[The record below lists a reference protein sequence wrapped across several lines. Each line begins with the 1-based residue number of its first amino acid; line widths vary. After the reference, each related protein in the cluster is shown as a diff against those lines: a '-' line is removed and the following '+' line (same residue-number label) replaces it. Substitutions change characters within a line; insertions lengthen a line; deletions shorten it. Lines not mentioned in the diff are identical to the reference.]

1 MHNKNKES
9 GFTMPEMLL
18 TAAILGY
25 ALSVVL
31 AGYVN
36 NVALDEASRNLSS
49 AVSHAEF
56 VLEDIRNTSFSSV
69 AGNITSGNWNWNT
82 STVTTKGLTALNS
95 ESIAVTS
102 SGTNPLD
109 ITVTV
114 NWNDVRGR
122 SRSRVMKTTISG

>member
-1 MHNKNKES
+1 M
-9 GFTMPEMLL
+9 

-25 ALSVVL
+25 ALSVIL

-36 NVALDEASRNLSS
+36 NVVLDEASRNLSS

-56 VLEDIRNTSFSSV
+56 VLEDIRNTSFGSV

-95 ESIAVTS
+95 EAIATTS

-114 NWNDVRGR
+114 TWNDVHGR
-122 SRSRVMKTTISG
+122 NRSCVIKTTMSG

>member
-1 MHNKNKES
+1 MHIKNKRS

-82 STVTTKGLTALNS
+82 STVTTQGLTALNS
-95 ESIAVTS
+95 ESIAATS

-114 NWNDVRGR
+114 TWNDLHGR
-122 SRSRVMKTTISG
+122 SRSRVLKTTISG

>member
-1 MHNKNKES
+1 
-9 GFTMPEMLL
+9 MPEMLL
-18 TAAILGY
+18 TAIILGY

-69 AGNITSGNWNWNT
+69 AGNITSGNWNWDT
-82 STVTTKGLTALNS
+82 STVTAKGLTALNS
-95 ESIAVTS
+95 ESIAATS

-114 NWNDVRGR
+114 SWNDLRGR
-122 SRSRVMKTTISG
+122 SRSRVLKTTISG

>member
-1 MHNKNKES
+1 MHIKNKRS

-31 AGYVN
+31 AGYAN

-56 VLEDIRNTSFSSV
+56 VMEDIRNASFGSV
-69 AGNITSGNWNWNT
+69 AGNITSGNWNWDT
-82 STVTTKGLTALNS
+82 STVTAQGLTALNS
-95 ESIAVTS
+95 ESIAATS

-114 NWNDVRGR
+114 TWNDLNGR
-122 SRSRVMKTTISG
+122 SRSRVLKTTISG

>member
-1 MHNKNKES
+1 MA
-9 GFTMPEMLL
+9 EMLL

-25 ALSVVL
+25 ALSAVL
-31 AGYVN
+31 ATYTSNMVLN
-36 NVALDEASRNLSS
+36 EASRNLSS

-56 VLEDIRNTSFSSV
+56 VLKDIRNTSFGSV
-69 AGNITSGNWNWNT
+69 ASNITGGNWNWNT

-95 ESIAVTS
+95 ESIAATS

-114 NWNDVRGR
+114 TWNDVHGR

>member
-1 MHNKNKES
+1 
-9 GFTMPEMLL
+9 MPEMLL

-25 ALSVVL
+25 ALSVIL
-31 AGYVN
+31 AGYAN

-56 VLEDIRNTSFSSV
+56 VLEDIRNTSFGSV
-69 AGNITSGNWNWNT
+69 AGNITGGNWDWNT
-82 STVTTKGLTALNS
+82 STVTAKGLTALNS
-95 ESIAVTS
+95 ESITAIS

-114 NWNDVRGR
+114 TWNDLHGR
-122 SRSRVMKTTISG
+122 SRSRVLKTTISG

>member
-1 MHNKNKES
+1 MV
-9 GFTMPEMLL
+9 EMLM

-56 VLEDIRNTSFSSV
+56 VLEDIRNTSFGSV
-69 AGNITSGNWNWNT
+69 ASNITSGNWNWNT
-82 STVTTKGLTALNS
+82 STVTTKGLTALNN
-95 ESIAVTS
+95 ESIAATS

-114 NWNDVRGR
+114 TWNDVHGR

>member
-1 MHNKNKES
+1 MHHKNKQS
-9 GFTMPEMLL
+9 GFTMVEMLM

-56 VLEDIRNTSFSSV
+56 VLEDIRNASFGSV
-69 AGNITSGNWNWNT
+69 ATNITGGNWNWNT

-95 ESIAVTS
+95 ESIAATS

-114 NWNDVRGR
+114 TWNDTHGR
-122 SRSRVMKTTISG
+122 SRSRALKTTISG

>member
-1 MHNKNKES
+1 MHDKNKES
-9 GFTMPEMLL
+9 GFTMAEMLL

-25 ALSVVL
+25 ALSAVL
-31 AGYVN
+31 AAYVGN
-36 NVALDEASRNLSS
+36 MVLNEASRNLST

-82 STVTTKGLTALNS
+82 STVAAQGLTALNS

-102 SGTNPLD
+102 SGANPLD

-114 NWNDVRGR
+114 TWNDLHGR

>member
-1 MHNKNKES
+1 MYNKNKES

-25 ALSVVL
+25 ALSAVL
-31 AGYVN
+31 AAYIGN
-36 NVALDEASRNLSS
+36 MALNEASRNLSS

-95 ESIAVTS
+95 EAIATTS

-114 NWNDVRGR
+114 TWNDAHGR
-122 SRSRVMKTTISG
+122 SRSRALKTTISG

>member
-1 MHNKNKES
+1 M
-9 GFTMPEMLL
+9 TV
-18 TAAILGY
+18 AILGY

-31 AGYVN
+31 AGYAN

-56 VLEDIRNTSFSSV
+56 VLEDIRNTSFGSV

-95 ESIAVTS
+95 ESIAAAS

-114 NWNDVRGR
+114 TWNDVHGR
-122 SRSRVMKTTISG
+122 SRSRVIKTTISG

>member
-1 MHNKNKES
+1 M
-9 GFTMPEMLL
+9 

-82 STVTTKGLTALNS
+82 STVTTQGLTALNS